1 MRTIPAH
8 IVIAPILALSIC
20 TSVAFSQDEP
30 QLTVEEQMHFLLT
43 AKIIADKGAPKGITA
58 PRRLTLSDGNITH
71 DAAFQTVNERKAIFR
86 GESGRTEMNFVDSYR
101 YNLAAW
107 ELADLLGLAD
117 MMPATVER
125 KWKGKKGSLSWWVP
139 TLMDEAERLRKKVEP
154 PDVEAWN
161 QQMYLMRVFSQLVY
175 DTDRNLGN
183 VLIGRDWK
191 LYMIDFTRAFRLFHD
206 LENPKNLVK
215 CSRALLESLRRLD
228 AARVA
233 ERAGRYLSKPE
244 IQGVM
249 KRRDRI
255 VAVFDKLISER
266 GETEVLF

>member
-1 MRTIPAH
+1 MNLGRLF
-8 IVIAPILALSIC
+8 IAPILSLSIC
-20 TSVAFSQDEP
+20 TSIVFSQDEP

-43 AKIIADKGAPKGITA
+43 ATIIADKGAPKGVTA

-71 DAAFQTVNERKAIFR
+71 DAAFQTVDERKPIFR

-117 MMPATVER
+117 MMPVTIER
-125 KWKGKKGSLSWWVP
+125 KWKGRKGSLSWWLP
-139 TLMDEAERLRKKVEP
+139 AIMDEAERFRKKVEP

-161 QQMYLMRVFSQLVY
+161 RQMNLMRVFAQLVY
-175 DTDRNLGN
+175 DTDRNLTN

-191 LYMIDFTRAFRLFHD
+191 LYMIDFTRAFRLYHD
-206 LENPKNLVK
+206 LENPKNLVR
-215 CSRALLESLRRLD
+215 CSRALLENLRRLE

-233 ERAGRYLSKPE
+233 ERTRNYLTKSE

-249 KRRDRI
+249 KRRDKI
-255 VAVFDKLISER
+255 IAVFDKLVSEK
-266 GETEVLF
+266 GEAAVLF

>member
-1 MRTIPAH
+1 MRNIPARFF
-8 IVIAPILALSIC
+8 IAPILALSIC

-30 QLTVEEQMHFLLT
+30 QLTVEERKHFLLT
-43 AKIIADKGAPKGITA
+43 ATIIADKGAPKGVTA

-86 GESGRTEMNFVDSYR
+86 GESGRTELNFVDSYR

-125 KWKGKKGSLSWWVP
+125 KWKGKKGSLSWWLP
-139 TLMDEAERLRKKVEP
+139 TIMDEAERLRGKVEP

-161 QQMYLMRVFSQLVY
+161 RQMNLMRVFSQLVY

-183 VLIGRDWK
+183 VLIGRDWE
-191 LYMIDFTRAFRLFHD
+191 LYMIDFTRAFRLYND
-206 LENPKNLVK
+206 LENPKNLVR

-228 AARVA
+228 AASVT
-233 ERAGRYLSKPE
+233 ERNRNCLTKSEVEA
-244 IQGVM
+244 VM
-249 KRRDRI
+249 KRRDKI
-255 VAVFDKLISER
+255 IAVFDRLVSEK
-266 GETEVLF
+266 GEAVVLF